1 MLLCKL
7 QYFLKVNVIPVGYD
21 LLVNE
26 CGKSMLRARERIL
39 VSPQRPLIVS
49 PAFNNELTFYK
60 QCGLHEPKIC
70 RAKVKIPKSFYRG
83 DEIAYFQLTVDN
95 SEVGARCNLVI
106 IQEMLVRQF
115 NSLKSWKDRLTI
127 SKRRY
132 VGVCDALEPQ
142 KIVQV
147 EFNIVSEDPKM

>member
-1 MLLCKL
+1 M
-7 QYFLKVNVIPVGYD
+7 IPVGYD

-49 PAFNNELTFYK
+49 PTFNNELTFYK
-60 QCGLHEPKIC
+60 QCGLNEPKIC
-70 RAKVKIPKSFYRG
+70 RGKVKIPKSFYRG
-83 DEIAYFQLTVDN
+83 GEIAYFQLTLDN
-95 SEVGARCNLVI
+95 SEVGARCNLVV

-115 NSLKSWKDRLTI
+115 NDLKSWKDRLTI